1 MYAKQTYQNDENH
14 SMNDNSQLS
23 IDVKCYSSSK
33 WSDFL
38 ETPPPNQYFDSDRFI
53 FESSSCNLL
62 EFTPIGC
69 APTQMEKPFN
79 LFPPSEG
86 TYVKLPENFQP
97 DSFNF
102 EYNFKEL
109 PSRSLQLA
117 NIPENATEA
126 DLDYVFNC
134 FGEVEKK
141 NVSRLSDGV
150 ATVQFYSMEDSQK
163 MRLSLISIRNRII
176 TLIFRPEDLNENSD
190 PVKAKQ
196 HPENN
201 GTIVLFHLPK
211 NTTDDDLKKLFEQY
225 GRIRQIR
232 HTPYKETQRFIEYY
246 DTRSAAKALEQLNGR
261 LLDKRNPRSKVA
273 IEFSLPGVF
282 KKNIQ
287 KYYRSYLPT
296 IKRNNVSN
304 RY

>member
-1 MYAKQTYQNDENH
+1 MFKNSNYQNDENNCL
-14 SMNDNSQLS
+14 NDNGQLT
-23 IDVKCYSSSK
+23 IDVKCYPSSK

-38 ETPPPNQYFDSDRFI
+38 ETPPPNAYFDSDRFI
-53 FESSSCNLL
+53 FDSSSCNLL
-62 EFTPIGC
+62 DFTPIGV
-69 APTQMEKPFN
+69 APSQMEKPIN
-79 LFPPSEG
+79 LFPSSEG
-86 TYVKLPENFQP
+86 TYVKIPDNFQP
-97 DSFNF
+97 DGFNF
-102 EYNFKEL
+102 EFNFKEL

-126 DLDYVFNC
+126 DLDYVFSC

-141 NVSRLSDGV
+141 NLTKISEGV
-150 ATVQFYSMEDSQK
+150 ATVQFYSMEDSQR

-176 TLIFRPEDLNENSD
+176 TLIFRPEDLNETDSAT
-190 PVKAKQ
+190 AKQ

-246 DTRSAAKALEQLNGR
+246 DTRSAAKALEQLNGKP
-261 LLDKRNPRSKVA
+261 LDKRNPRSKVA

-296 IKRNNVSN
+296 IKRNNISN

>member
-1 MYAKQTYQNDENH
+1 MFNKTTFQNDENNN
-14 SMNDNSQLS
+14 MNDNKALT
-23 IDVKCYSSSK
+23 IDVKCCTSSK

-38 ETPPPNQYFDSDRFI
+38 ETPPPNAYFDSDRFI
-53 FESSSCNLL
+53 YDSSSCNLL
-62 EFTPIGC
+62 EFTPVGY
-69 APTQMEKPFN
+69 APSQLDRPISI
-79 LFPPSEG
+79 LPSSEG
-86 TYVKLPENFQP
+86 TYVKIPDNFQP

-102 EYNFKEL
+102 EFNFKEL

-117 NIPENATEA
+117 NIPENATEE
-126 DLDYVFNC
+126 DLDYIFSF

-141 NVSRLSDGV
+141 NYSRLSDGV
-150 ATVQFYSMEDSQK
+150 ATVQFYSMEDSQR
-163 MRLSLISIRNRII
+163 MRLSLISIRNRIV
-176 TLIFRPEDLNENSD
+176 TLIFRPEDLNETD
-190 PVKAKQ
+190 PVAAKQ

-211 NTTDDDLKKLFEQY
+211 NTTDEDLKQLFEQY

-232 HTPYKETQRFIEYY
+232 HTPYKDTQRFIEYY
-246 DTRSAAKALEQLNGR
+246 DTRSAAKALEELNGK

-296 IKRNNVSN
+296 VKRNTVSN